1 MPKNLWHDRAM
12 KALVLPVLFLALCAP
27 AFAQET
33 NRDSDGSLQ
42 VAVPAPPLDPAVKTA
57 RELDRLFGALRAASA
72 DDAKQIEDKIW
83 ANWHQNP
90 SPTAELLL
98 RQASVALT
106 DGALDTSETM
116 LNEIVGTYPE
126 YVEALDRRATLYF
139 KLKRYDEALADIEQV
154 LEMEPRHFGA
164 LAGRGVIYAA
174 QGKIGTAKQS
184 LEEALAI
191 NPHMETVKEALRQ
204 LAHDYPDI

>member
-1 MPKNLWHDRAM
+1 M
-12 KALVLPVLFLALCAP
+12 KALVLPILFLALCAP
-27 AFAQET
+27 AAAQET

-42 VAVPAPPLDPAVKTA
+42 VVVPVQPLDPAMKAA
-57 RELDRLFGALRAASA
+57 RELDRLFGALRAASF

-139 KLKRYDEALADIEQV
+139 KTKRYDEALADIEQV

-174 QGKIGTAKQS
+174 QGKIGEAKQS

-191 NPHMETVKEALRQ
+191 NPHMETVKDALKQ
-204 LAHDYPDI
+204 LARDYPDI

>member
-1 MPKNLWHDRAM
+1 M
-12 KALVLPVLFLALCAP
+12 KALVLPFVLLALCGSAS
-27 AFAQET
+27 AQEA
-33 NRDSDGSLQ
+33 NRESDSSLQ
-42 VAVPAPPLDPAVKTA
+42 VTVPAQPVDLAVKAA
-57 RELDRLFGALRAASA
+57 RELDRLFGALRAASL
-72 DDAKQIEDKIW
+72 DDAKQIEEKIW

-106 DGALDTSETM
+106 DGALTTSETM
-116 LNEIVGTYPE
+116 LNQLVGTYPE

-139 KLKRYDEALADIEQV
+139 KMKRYDEALADIEQV

-164 LAGRGVIYAA
+164 LAGRGVIYAN
-174 QGKIGTAKQS
+174 QGKIGEAKQS

-191 NPHMETVKEALRQ
+191 NPHMETVMDALKQ
-204 LAHDYPDI
+204 LARDYPDI

>member
-1 MPKNLWHDRAM
+1 M
-12 KALVLPVLFLALCAP
+12 KAVVLPVLFYALCAP
-27 AFAQET
+27 ASAQET
-33 NRDSDGSLQ
+33 NRDD
-42 VAVPAPPLDPAVKTA
+42 APKGVVSVQPLDPVVKSA
-57 RELDRLFGALRAASA
+57 RELDRLFGALRAASL

-116 LNEIVGTYPE
+116 LNELVGTYPE

-139 KLKRYDEALADIEQV
+139 KLRRYDEALADIEQV

-164 LAGRGVIYAA
+164 LAGRGVIYAT
-174 QGKIGTAKQS
+174 QGKIGEAKQS
-184 LEEALAI
+184 MEEALAI
-191 NPHMETVKEALRQ
+191 NPHMETVKEALQQ
-204 LAHDYPDI
+204 LARDYPDI

>member
-1 MPKNLWHDRAM
+1 M
-12 KALVLPVLFLALCAP
+12 KAVILPVLFLALCAP
-27 AFAQET
+27 ASAQET
-33 NRDSDGSLQ
+33 NRDGAPQ
-42 VAVPAPPLDPAVKTA
+42 VVVPVQPLDSVVKAA
-57 RELDRLFGALRAASA
+57 RDLDRLFGALRGASL

-116 LNEIVGTYPE
+116 LNELVGTYPE

-164 LAGRGVIYAA
+164 LAGRGVIYAT
-174 QGKIGTAKQS
+174 QGKIGEAKQS

-191 NPHMETVKEALRQ
+191 NPHMETVQEALKQ
-204 LAHDYPDI
+204 LARDYPDI

>member
-1 MPKNLWHDRAM
+1 MPRNLWHDTSM
-12 KALVLPVLFLALCAP
+12 KAVVLPVLFYALCAP
-27 AFAQET
+27 AQET
-33 NRDSDGSLQ
+33 NRDD
-42 VAVPAPPLDPAVKTA
+42 APKGVVSVQPLDPVVKSA
-57 RELDRLFGALRAASA
+57 RELDRLFGALRAASL

-116 LNEIVGTYPE
+116 LNELVGTYPE

-139 KLKRYDEALADIEQV
+139 KLRRYDEALADIEQV

-164 LAGRGVIYAA
+164 LAGRGVIYAT
-174 QGKIGTAKQS
+174 QGKIGEAKQS
-184 LEEALAI
+184 MEEALAI
-191 NPHMETVKEALRQ
+191 NPHMETVKEALQQ
-204 LAHDYPDI
+204 LARDYPDI

>member
-1 MPKNLWHDRAM
+1 M
-12 KALVLPVLFLALCAP
+12 KAFVLPVLFLALYAP
-27 AFAQET
+27 AAAQET
-33 NRDSDGSLQ
+33 NRESDGSSQ
-42 VAVPAPPLDPAVKTA
+42 VTLPAQPVDPVVKAA
-57 RELDRLFGALRAASA
+57 RELDRLFGALRAASI

-106 DGALDTSETM
+106 DGALDTSETI
-116 LNEIVGTYPE
+116 LNEVVGTYPE

-174 QGKIGTAKQS
+174 QGKIGAAKQS
-184 LEEALAI
+184 MEEALAI
-191 NPHMETVKEALRQ
+191 NPHMETVKDALKQ

>member
-1 MPKNLWHDRAM
+1 M
-12 KALVLPVLFLALCAP
+12 KAVILPVLFLALCAP
-27 AFAQET
+27 AAAQET
-33 NRDSDGSLQ
+33 SREGDGAPQ
-42 VAVPAPPLDPAVKTA
+42 VVAPVQPLDPVVKAA
-57 RELDRLFGALRAASA
+57 RDLDRLFGALRGASL

-116 LNEIVGTYPE
+116 LNELVGTYPE

-164 LAGRGVIYAA
+164 LAGRGVIYAT
-174 QGKIGTAKQS
+174 QGKIGEAKQS

-191 NPHMETVKEALRQ
+191 NPHMETVQEALKQ
-204 LAHDYPDI
+204 LARDYPDI